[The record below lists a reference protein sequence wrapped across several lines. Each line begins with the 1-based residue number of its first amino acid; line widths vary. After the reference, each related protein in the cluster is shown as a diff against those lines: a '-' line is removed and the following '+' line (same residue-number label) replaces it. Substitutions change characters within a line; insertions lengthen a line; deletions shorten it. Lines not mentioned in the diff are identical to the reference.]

1 MDSEK
6 REKNQRFLE
15 KMRLEREK
23 QEKKKKSI
31 RNTII
36 ALVFITAIFLGY
48 KNQIF
53 SLENFAN
60 SVSKGMTSRVKI
72 MIALGLANDDD
83 KNWGLVDTVKNNNLE
98 MAKILIEKGANV
110 NFAPKQGLNLLSLSI
125 VMKSN
130 DVGNYLIEK
139 GADTKVMIEENGLK
153 WSLLDICVSVGNL
166 EMLKRL
172 LNKSEINNVNSAK
185 QTLLYEAIT
194 AEKPNLELI
203 KYLVDNGA
211 DVNVKNKAGM
221 SIILMMVLENKLD
234 IVKILAES
242 GQNIKGKD
250 TRGLT
255 LIDYPVTEEM
265 KKYLLSIG
273 FRKNFE
279 FEGLGD

>member
-36 ALVFITAIFLGY
+36 ALVFITVIFLGY

-53 SLENFAN
+53 SLENFSN
-60 SVSKGMTSRVKI
+60 SVNKGMTSRVKI
-72 MIALGLANDDD
+72 MMTLGLANDED

-110 NFAPKQGLNLLSLSI
+110 NFAPKQGMSLLSLSI

-139 GADTKVMIEENGLK
+139 GADTKVMIEDSGLK
-153 WSLLDICVSVGNL
+153 WSLSDICVSVGNL
-166 EMLKRL
+166 EMLKKL
-172 LNKSEINNVNSAK
+172 LNKSEINEVNSAK
-185 QTLLYEAIT
+185 QTLLYEAVT
-194 AEKPNLELI
+194 AEKPSLEVI

-211 DVNVKNKAGM
+211 DVNVKNKAGI
-221 SIILMMVLENKLD
+221 SIILMMVLDNKLD

-273 FRKNFE
+273 FRKSLE
-279 FEGLGD
+279 FDSFGE

>member
-23 QEKKKKSI
+23 QEKKK
-31 RNTII
+31 RNIKNVII
-36 ALVFITAIFLGY
+36 FLSFITVIFLGY

-53 SLENFAN
+53 SLENFSN
-60 SVSKGMTSRVKI
+60 SVNKGMTSRVKI
-72 MIALGLANDDD
+72 MMTLGLANDED

-110 NFAPKQGLNLLSLSI
+110 NFAPKQGMSLLSLSI

-139 GADTKVMIEENGLK
+139 GADTKVMIEDSGLK
-153 WSLLDICVSVGNL
+153 WSLSDICVSVGNL
-166 EMLKRL
+166 EMLKKL
-172 LNKSEINNVNSAK
+172 LNKSEINEVNSAK
-185 QTLLYEAIT
+185 QTLLYEAVT
-194 AEKPNLELI
+194 AEKPSLEVI

-211 DVNVKNKAGM
+211 DVNVKNKAGI
-221 SIILMMVLENKLD
+221 SIILMMVLDNKLD

-273 FRKNFE
+273 FRKSLE
-279 FEGLGD
+279 FDGFRE

>member
-23 QEKKKKSI
+23 QEKKK
-31 RNTII
+31 RNIKNVII
-36 ALVFITAIFLGY
+36 FLSFITVIFLGY

-53 SLENFAN
+53 SLENFSN
-60 SVSKGMTSRVKI
+60 SVNKGMTSRVKI
-72 MIALGLANDDD
+72 MMTLGLANDED

-110 NFAPKQGLNLLSLSI
+110 NFAPKQGMSLLSLSI

-139 GADTKVMIEENGLK
+139 GADTKVMIEDSGLK
-153 WSLLDICVSVGNL
+153 WSLSDICVSVGNL
-166 EMLKRL
+166 EMLKKL
-172 LNKSEINNVNSAK
+172 LNKSEINEVNSAK
-185 QTLLYEAIT
+185 QTLLYEAVT
-194 AEKPNLELI
+194 AEKPSLEVI

-211 DVNVKNKAGM
+211 DVNVKNKAGI
-221 SIILMMVLENKLD
+221 SIILMMVLDNKLD

-273 FRKNFE
+273 FRKSLE
-279 FEGLGD
+279 FDSFGE